1 MFFGHSP
8 ALWQQ
13 FPQLVPGVLVVG
25 DIHPKAEVRDLLE
38 PWHARARERLGRGPE
53 SELAEVSAWR
63 RA

>member
-8 ALWQQ
+8 ALWAQ

-25 DIHPKAEVRDLLE
+25 GIHPDADVRLE
-38 PWHARARERLGRGPE
+38 PWYARARERLSRGPE

-63 RA
+63 R